1 MGWVQW
7 GDAPTWLA
15 AIGTIGAVV
24 VALWVSLGE
33 SRRRA
38 RADERRQAELI
49 TAWVSSRGGLI
60 SGGIDKPG
68 IFVRV
73 ANASNQAAYRLI
85 VSSCDATRQGDRPQG
100 RSPGDWRTFISELPP
115 GEIGVFVEW
124 EPQMSSRPA
133 VEIAF
138 QDSAGRTWKRD
149 YQGALE
155 QLKGDHVKHY
165 GLGEPVG
172 WKPPEREGD

>member
-1 MGWVQW
+1 MGWVKW
-7 GDAPTWLA
+7 GDAPTWFA

-24 VALWVSLGE
+24 VALRVAFGE
-33 SRRRA
+33 SHRRA

-49 TAWVSSRGGLI
+49 TAWVSSSGGLN
-60 SGGIDKPG
+60 SGGIDKRG

-73 ANASNQAAYRLI
+73 ANASSQAAYRLI
-85 VSSCDATRQGDRPQG
+85 VSSCDATRQGERPQG
-100 RSPGDWRTFISELPP
+100 VSPWDWRAFISELPP
-115 GEIGVFVEW
+115 GEISVFVEW

-133 VEIAF
+133 AEIAF
-138 QDSAGRTWKRD
+138 QDSAGRRWRRD

-172 WKPPEREGD
+172 WKAPEREGD